1 MLKGGGL
8 ALRLRAAGSAKVCQN
23 SPPSPNHPAMLGQ
36 FLEVSVAAR
45 PLSAAFEFYRALGFQ
60 ALPVGDALREPYVAL
75 FDGDVA
81 IGLHEHERET
91 AMDGGNAANA
101 GRNLRQTAPVL
112 TFVRPRLREY
122 VRAIRKL
129 GIELAES
136 RLTDDEFNRIAFS
149 DPNGQPLELLEAR
162 TFPPGEWNARNV
174 SACGEFLEYSL
185 ATDSLERSR
194 AFWEAVALAVVAAG
208 DSPHAWLRLAGRGLV
223 LGLHEASFRAGL
235 SFRSPELAARVEY
248 LEAKGLRVTPG
259 GPLARQPQR
268 SATLRAPDGL
278 AIYLV
283 EGAP

>member
-1 MLKGGGL
+1 
-8 ALRLRAAGSAKVCQN
+8 
-23 SPPSPNHPAMLGQ
+23 MLGQ

-75 FDGDVA
+75 FDGHVA
-81 IGLHEHERET
+81 IGLHEHDYTT
-91 AMDGGNAANA
+91 A
-101 GRNLRQTAPVL
+101 APVL

-129 GIELAES
+129 GIELEES
-136 RLTDDEFNRIAFS
+136 RLADDEFNRIAFS

-185 ATDSLERSR
+185 ATDSIERSR
-194 AFWEAVALAVVAAG
+194 AFWEAVGLAVVAAA

-259 GPLARQPQR
+259 GPLAQQPQR
-268 SATLRAPDGL
+268 AATLRAPDGL

-283 EGAP
+283 EDAP